1 MADFETKS
9 YRHTIIENLEKI
21 NYLETANRK
30 SSLAGFEGI
39 RTELGNAAD
48 TITQAY
54 IHESEKSREEV
65 ANLAR
70 DMGFAIEGIS
80 EDIFQMG
87 SDIVKA
93 VDIST
98 LTLGYKLDTIDNSIG
113 TLNKTVEISN
123 SLLSFVAGKLDEI
136 RHLMTIPN
144 EVQALEL
151 ADQARI
157 KLALG
162 ENKKALEITEKAM
175 NLCSTSIPV
184 TAYHIIALASQHE
197 NTFFEMTKMS
207 VDSFAKLV
215 SFKLQDGRSNEEL
228 AILDASTMTYPVL
241 YATGKRYGVNIYE
254 EIKKIYEAISVN
266 NKAACNFI
274 ERGLSED
281 QCASMINLPSISR
294 ELHWSSSLAVLTD
307 KTVSLD
313 KLPSHFGTMDFDTA
327 VSSFFKRVAES
338 GTPISKEL
346 QIVMS
351 RFLHD
356 NKLYQEYIVS
366 TLYNTACKSVRNKT
380 ASKTIVPYLLNLE
393 PQDVY
398 PLSKLEKIL
407 ITEYFH
413 KNKSS
418 ISPVIQQISD
428 HQIEMLKN
436 DIESQYVP
444 TLKAAHKEVVANE
457 LRLTRQL
464 DQEFQAIDSEI
475 KDLKLSNDKRLEKLK
490 SQSEVAYLKS
500 QEKTLNPSLIED
512 NQYKIWVVFF
522 GIIVLLNILSGESI
536 LDKIIG
542 LIGCAFLGAIAFP
555 LIKLLV
561 WILKKLVKLQENSV
575 KNAQTQWLKIDK
587 DVNSLKEKQVKI
599 IKSAIQKIE
608 NYRKEQEKFVCL
620 KSRELEK
627 LFTSIHEKHYS
638 SLLIHDSII
647 YQIKQKKLRD
657 FPLEV
662 SHQYNDLINKCVNQI
677 NSIQA

>member
-207 VDSFAKLV
+207 VDSYAKLV